1 MFTASKCYALNL
13 NYNCTCMHM
22 VISCIV
28 VVFRMCD
35 STDPARAAELYITA
49 SEMNVVRSHSQLLET
64 NLPKNIS
71 CTEKRSIV
79 MFIMSWA
86 WVEQRKK
93 SESPKGFKP
102 IMTSQTLSE
111 CSNHWATKTSQ
122 WVRPFS
128 RFIMTCVL
136 HTAMIS
142 DVESILFGDKWRKM
156 VDFQL
161 SSELRKM

>member
-1 MFTASKCYALNL
+1 MGRSWFCESGRWEIVNSANQWQMFTASKCYALNL

-102 IMTSQTLSE
+102 IWPPKHWVSALTTELQKPHSE
-111 CSNHWATKTSQ
+111 WGHFLGS
-122 WVRPFS
+122 
-128 RFIMTCVL
+128 
-136 HTAMIS
+136 
-142 DVESILFGDKWRKM
+142 
-156 VDFQL
+156 
-161 SSELRKM
+161 

>member
-1 MFTASKCYALNL
+1 
-13 NYNCTCMHM
+13 MHM

-79 MFIMSWA
+79 MFIMS
-86 WVEQRKK
+86 
-93 SESPKGFKP
+93 
-102 IMTSQTLSE
+102 
-111 CSNHWATKTSQ
+111 
-122 WVRPFS
+122 
-128 RFIMTCVL
+128 
-136 HTAMIS
+136 
-142 DVESILFGDKWRKM
+142 
-156 VDFQL
+156 
-161 SSELRKM
+161 